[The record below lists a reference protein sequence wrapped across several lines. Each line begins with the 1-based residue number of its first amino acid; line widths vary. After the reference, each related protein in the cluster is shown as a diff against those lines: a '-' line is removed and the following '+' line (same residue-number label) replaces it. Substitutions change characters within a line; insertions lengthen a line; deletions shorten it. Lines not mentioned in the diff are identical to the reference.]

1 MSGKNVLQMMP
12 EIECDIVAAAATTE
26 MVSGA
31 SHVPIYETTV
41 VPKLYNPHHLQQQ
54 IQQQQQQQEQ
64 QQQYYQHQ
72 NHYNNIAS
80 GNYKLQEYQQQ
91 QQQHKMATSSYVYRS
106 PLTIPPVATHTMYD
120 NISSSNSNNNNCGT
134 INNNSI
140 SSHSNSNNML
150 ENYNNNY
157 NHTMN
162 LATTTT
168 PAKSLSHN
176 MAATT
181 HTNAIATATAAV
193 SPAAT
198 GGCGDARNTIATT
211 NTAPSPNQYNTKEK
225 FHDMQQQQHQQQPI
239 TPTANTTFLQ
249 KSLEAPIKQINY
261 SNGYASSGGGGGAGK
276 HMSTPPPP
284 PIAIL
289 AKTPQQR
296 QSQSPN
302 VSTEA
307 HLLATDM
314 ATPPSWHPHVY
325 GRPPNRPTP
334 HTIADILGLRDNQ
347 NSSLTT
353 TLLNS
358 SLMHD
363 TQDESSNSSVTNL
376 PPAPAK
382 SPKSILRNFQQ
393 QYSAQINQ
401 YDQSQ
406 LRSASVS
413 ETSEDDQLATSI
425 AVGSELTPMVPQA
438 PPVLD
443 QPLNLCVAKKT
454 RDSLSPPPAVKQNQI
469 LGITTADR
477 EKTSSSS
484 LLGKHLKKDSSQ
496 TPAKTCAKKKKLSS
510 AIAPPSSVTLP
521 PDVSP
526 SGSSDSLIRER
537 LAPSSM
543 STTPPAAN
551 METTEDDSDSGSTDA
566 RRKKKARTTFTGRQI
581 FELEK
586 QFEIKKYLSSSERTE
601 MAKLL
606 NVTETQVKIW
616 FQNRRT
622 KWKRQDNV
630 TNSEAAEVKS
640 ANHGKA
646 TATTSSATSTSSTT
660 TDNTNGNG
668 KTPATTNGSVTT
680 TTTSSN
686 AETMVVATTKKNS
699 HNSPGS
705 NSSSNNNNNSS
716 SNTNN
721 NNSSS
726 NSNSGSN
733 IESKRNIANEL
744 SAKLTAK
751 QATKIKKQL
760 NAILEKTSK
769 NAAGTKNEHNSNATA
784 AAGGG
789 GGALNIFTADKST
802 SNNTKASYNSTNT
815 KQQQT
820 TQNNHRHQHHHH
832 HHQNHHSHNH
842 HRHIPHHHHAIPLTV
857 EPAAPLEQTEK
868 LEIKLEESPQHREL
882 QLTLLRAAHCQS
894 PHYGEMDF
902 ESKLAASK
910 ISNALAMAKLN
921 ASESTPLTIKEKSHK
936 RAENTDEKKSS
947 NKLESTQKLIKPKTD
962 KEETKLTTTSCKVKE
977 ENEQEDNSIML
988 CDTLKDQRTE
998 DKDHQTEFEDFIE
1011 NKNGLTH
1018 DNETEDADNDAEMK
1032 EI

>member
-1 MSGKNVLQMMP
+1 MMP
-12 EIECDIVAAAATTE
+12 EIECDIVAATATTE

-31 SHVPIYETTV
+31 THVPIFETTTTNTV
-41 VPKLYNPHHLQQQ
+41 AQKLYNPHHLQQQ
-54 IQQQQQQQEQ
+54 IQQQH
-64 QQQYYQHQ
+64 YYQQQ

-80 GNYKLQEYQQQ
+80 GNYKLQEYHHQQQ

-106 PLTIPPVATHTMYD
+106 PLTIPPVASHTMYD
-120 NISSSNSNNNNCGT
+120 NINSSNNSNSNNNNNNCST
-134 INNNSI
+134 INNNNI
-140 SSHSNSNNML
+140 GSHSNSNNML
-150 ENYNNNY
+150 ETYNNNY

-162 LATTTT
+162 LATTT
-168 PAKSLSHN
+168 PAPSSQN
-176 MAATT
+176 MAAATTT
-181 HTNAIATATAAV
+181 HNNATAEAL

-198 GGCGDARNTIATT
+198 GSCGIATST
-211 NTAPSPNQYNTKEK
+211 TPTTASPNQYNSKEK
-225 FHDMQQQQHQQQPI
+225 FPDLQQQQ
-239 TPTANTTFLQ
+239 TMMPTANTTFLQ

-261 SNGYASSGGGGGAGK
+261 TNGYAGSGAAGGGK

-284 PIAIL
+284 PVGIL

-296 QSQSPN
+296 QSHSPN

-307 HLLATDM
+307 HLLATNM

-325 GRPPNRPTP
+325 ARPPNRPTP
-334 HTIADILGLRDNQ
+334 HTIADILGLRDSN
-347 NSSLTT
+347 NISLTT

-358 SLMHD
+358 RLTHD
-363 TQDESSNSSVTNL
+363 TQDESSNSSATNI

-413 ETSEDDQLATSI
+413 ETSEDDQVATSI
-425 AVGSELTPMVPQA
+425 AVGSDLTPMAPQ
-438 PPVLD
+438 PMD
-443 QPLNLCVAKKT
+443 QPLNLCVAKKS

-469 LGITTADR
+469 LGITTDR
-477 EKTSSSS
+477 EKTTS

-496 TPAKTCAKKKKLSS
+496 TTANKTCAKKKKLSS
-510 AIAPPSSVTLP
+510 AIAPPSNITLP

-543 STTPPAAN
+543 STTPPAVN

-640 ANHGKA
+640 ANHGKSTA
-646 TATTSSATSTSSTT
+646 TTTTSSATSTSSTT
-660 TDNTNGNG
+660 TADNTNGNG

-680 TTTSSN
+680 TTLSAN
-686 AETMVVATTKKNS
+686 AETMVVAATKKNS

-705 NSSSNNNNNSS
+705 NSSNNNNN
-716 SNTNN
+716 NTNN
-721 NNSSS
+721 TNSSS
-726 NSNSGSN
+726 NSNSN

-751 QATKIKKQL
+751 QTTKIKKQL

-769 NAAGTKNEHNSNATA
+769 NAAGTKHDNNNSNATA
-784 AAGGG
+784 AG
-789 GGALNIFTADKST
+789 GGALNVSTADKS
-802 SNNTKASYNSTNT
+802 SNNTKAMDNGTNA
-815 KQQQT
+815 KQQTTT
-820 TQNNHRHQHHHH
+820 TQNNHRHHHHH
-832 HHQNHHSHNH
+832 HHSHNH

-882 QLTLLRAAHCQS
+882 QLTLLRAAHGQS

-921 ASESTPLTIKEKSHK
+921 ANETTPLTIKEKSHK
-936 RAENTDEKKSS
+936 RTENTDDKKSS
-947 NKLESTQKLIKPKTD
+947 IKLESSQKLNKLNV
-962 KEETKLTTTSCKVKE
+962 KEETKLTTKNLCKVKE
-977 ENEQEDNSIML
+977 IEEDEEDNNVEDKKML
-988 CDTLKDQRTE
+988 ICDNIKDQRVD
-998 DKDHQTEFEDFIE
+998 DKDHQMEFEDFIE
-1011 NKNGLTH
+1011 NKNGLTT

>member
-1 MSGKNVLQMMP
+1 MMP
-12 EIECDIVAAAATTE
+12 EIECDIVAATATTE

-31 SHVPIYETTV
+31 THVPIFETTTARNTV
-41 VPKLYNPHHLQQQ
+41 AQKLYNPHHLQQHT
-54 IQQQQQQQEQ
+54 QQQH
-64 QQQYYQHQ
+64 YYQQQ
-72 NHYNNIAS
+72 NHYNDIAS
-80 GNYKLQEYQQQ
+80 GNYKLQEYHHQQQQ

-120 NISSSNSNNNNCGT
+120 NINISNNSNNNNNIG
-134 INNNSI
+134 
-140 SSHSNSNNML
+140 SHSNNML
-150 ENYNNNY
+150 ETYNNNY

-162 LATTTT
+162 LATTTPT
-168 PAKSLSHN
+168 PLSQN
-176 MAATT
+176 MVAATT
-181 HTNAIATATAAV
+181 THNNATAEAV

-198 GGCGDARNTIATT
+198 GGCGIATT
-211 NTAPSPNQYNTKEK
+211 TTPTTPSPNQYNSKEK
-225 FHDMQQQQHQQQPI
+225 FPDIKQQQ
-239 TPTANTTFLQ
+239 TMMPTANTTFLQ

-261 SNGYASSGGGGGAGK
+261 TNGYAGSGAAGGGK
-276 HMSTPPPP
+276 HISTPPPP
-284 PIAIL
+284 PVGIL

-296 QSQSPN
+296 QSHSPN

-307 HLLATDM
+307 HLLASNM

-325 GRPPNRPTP
+325 ARPPNRPTP
-334 HTIADILGLRDNQ
+334 HTIADILGLRDCN
-347 NSSLTT
+347 NTSLTT

-358 SLMHD
+358 RLTHD
-363 TQDESSNSSVTNL
+363 TQDESSNSSATNI

-413 ETSEDDQLATSI
+413 ETSEDDQVATSI
-425 AVGSELTPMVPQA
+425 AVGSDLTPMAPQ
-438 PPVLD
+438 PPPMLD
-443 QPLNLCVAKKT
+443 QPLNLCVAKKS

-469 LGITTADR
+469 LGITTDR
-477 EKTSSSS
+477 EKTTS

-496 TPAKTCAKKKKLSS
+496 TTAKTCAKKKKLSS
-510 AIAPPSSVTLP
+510 VIAPPSNVTLP

-543 STTPPAAN
+543 STTSPAAN

-640 ANHGKA
+640 ANHGKSTAAAA
-646 TATTSSATSTSSTT
+646 TTTTTTSSATSTSSTT
-660 TDNTNGNG
+660 TADNTNGNG
-668 KTPATTNGSVTT
+668 KTAATTNGSVTT
-680 TTTSSN
+680 TTSSAN
-686 AETMVVATTKKNS
+686 AETMVMATTTAKKNS

-705 NSSSNNNNNSS
+705 NSSSNNNNN
-716 SNTNN
+716 T
-721 NNSSS
+721 NSSS
-726 NSNSGSN
+726 NSSSN

-751 QATKIKKQL
+751 QTTKIKKQL

-769 NAAGTKNEHNSNATA
+769 NAAGTKHDNNSNATA
-784 AAGGG
+784 AGGV
-789 GGALNIFTADKST
+789 ALNVSTADKS
-802 SNNTKASYNSTNT
+802 SNNTKAMDNGTNA
-815 KQQQT
+815 KQQTTAATT
-820 TQNNHRHQHHHH
+820 TQNNHRHHHHH
-832 HHQNHHSHNH
+832 HHHHHHSHNH

-882 QLTLLRAAHCQS
+882 QLTLLRAAHGQS

-921 ASESTPLTIKEKSHK
+921 ASESTPLTIKDKTHK
-936 RAENTDEKKSS
+936 RTENVDDKKSS
-947 NKLESTQKLIKPKTD
+947 IKLESSQKLNKTNND
-962 KEETKLTTTSCKVKE
+962 KNETKLITTTTKNMCKVE
-977 ENEQEDNSIML
+977 ELEEDEDNDNDNDEEDKKIL
-988 CDTLKDQRTE
+988 ICDNIKD
-998 DKDHQTEFEDFIE
+998 DKDHQMEFEDFIE
-1011 NKNGLTH
+1011 NKNGLKP